1 MIFTERNITIRND
14 SATIN
19 APVILY
25 RGDKNVEVR
34 FILIESPYK
43 YSNRDSINIF
53 ESTDA
58 SYAQLVIKTP
68 NDREPIFGDITAVG
82 NNNVTFVIRHD
93 MIDEIE
99 EVGKYDFQIR
109 LFDADQTSMATTPE
123 VVGGFIIK
131 EPIAK
136 EDTTNNITNSAI
148 VGSAVVTNDV
158 EIPTFAGGSYNKTAW
173 HDGVVISRQKLDKIE
188 NGIYETYELS
198 KDNSSQIKER
208 ATQNELALER
218 ARIDNLTTL
227 SEGSTTG
234 DAELIDGRIGAD
246 GVTYANIGSAVR
258 TQFTDIKNNINTITT
273 ISINLFDYNKI
284 SCKNFHNGLNAF
296 QEQTDANWV
305 LSDYIAVKQND
316 IFRAKF
322 PNIATYS
329 AYVVELGS
337 KSESDILRYTKL
349 QDWCDTCEITIT
361 NSDTKYVKL
370 SIGVFKDSNWKNIVM
385 ITVNNIIPNTFIPY
399 GKILKDE
406 FKVETLRNEF
416 ENYINAGTGYKY
428 FVPNN
433 LYLIKNRNGTR
444 RLMLENMVV
453 AHNLNS
459 FYLSNSTGLLWNQA
473 ENYKLIND
481 ADSREQGDNV
491 ELFIKTTDKKVKT
504 FVYNIRCVG
513 SDFVTNPASQ
523 KNVLMIGDSFTDQ
536 GYLPCEVKNILI
548 NDLGLTNLN
557 FIGRKTDT
565 DTNSNVTC
573 LNEGNGG
580 ITLLDY
586 IKTDN
591 TEGRGTG
598 WSNPFLFN
606 GSVSYTQYMSNN
618 NFSGDLDIVVIE
630 CGVNDIL
637 VYGSDE
643 STLSARLKTMIDTI
657 HTEYPNC
664 KIFVVG
670 QKYASDVTDYVDA
683 YKWNNKIMDM
693 NLAYQNLCE
702 SDDYKSFCYYVDC
715 GLTFDKLYGSKY
727 EKKLLYKGS
736 EEQVIKVT
744 DWLHPNIMGYYQ
756 IAENIASAIAY
767 NCFKS

>member
-1 MIFTERNITIRND
+1 MSNANRDYAIVYDVKNGLIVLSRPLIFYIT
-14 SATIN
+14 
-19 APVILY
+19 
-25 RGDKNVEVR
+25 DKNT
-34 FILIESPYK
+34 S
-43 YSNRDSINIF
+43 NIF
-53 ESTDA
+53 VKLVTRVNVGNGIDQYTNIENA
-58 SYAQLVIKTP
+58 SNYVLTMRVIKP
-68 NDREPIFGDITAVG
+68 NNEVKSLEATQHEEESIFQFDLTEDFKDIPSKYICELTISTIVSSRQELITSDPFSYE
-82 NNNVTFVIRHD
+82 VKRSILSSVS
-93 MIDEIE
+93 EIIE
-99 EVGKYDFQIR
+99 
-109 LFDADQTSMATTPE
+109 T
-123 VVGGFIIK
+123 
-131 EPIAK
+131 
-136 EDTTNNITNSAI
+136 EDTT
-148 VGSAVVTNDV
+148 VEKLLNDLEATKA
-158 EIPTFAGGSYNKTAW
+158 EI
-173 HDGVVISRQKLDKIE
+173 
-188 NGIYETYELS
+188 
-198 KDNSSQIKER
+198 SSQVKER

-246 GVTYANIGSAVR
+246 GNTYSNIGSAIR

-273 ISINLFDYNKI
+273 TSINLFDYNKI
-284 SCKNFHNGLNAF
+284 SCKNFHNELNAF

-349 QDWCDTCEITIT
+349 RDWCNTCEITIT

-370 SIGVFKDSNWKNIVM
+370 SIGVFNDSNWKNIVM
-385 ITVNNIIPNTFIPY
+385 ITVNNAIPSAFVPY
-399 GKILKDE
+399 GKRLKDE
-406 FKVETLRNEF
+406 FKVETLKNEF

-459 FYLSNSTGLLWNQA
+459 FYLSNNTGLLWNQA

-481 ADSREQGDNV
+481 ADSRQQGDYV
-491 ELFIKTTDKKVKT
+491 ELYIKTTDKKVKT
-504 FVYNIRCVG
+504 FEYSIKCVG

-548 NDLGLTNLN
+548 NDLGLTNIN

-565 DTNSNVTC
+565 DINSNVTC

-591 TEGRGTG
+591 TEGRGTD

-670 QKYASDVTDYVDA
+670 QKYASDVTDYIDA